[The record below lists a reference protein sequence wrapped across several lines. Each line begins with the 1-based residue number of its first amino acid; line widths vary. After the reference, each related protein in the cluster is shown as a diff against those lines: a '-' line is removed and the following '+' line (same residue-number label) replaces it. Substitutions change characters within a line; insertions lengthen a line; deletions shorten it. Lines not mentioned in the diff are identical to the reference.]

1 MEVFMGSIMTFA
13 FPFAPSG
20 WAQCNGQTLNISQY
34 NALYALLGV
43 IYGGNASQN
52 FMLPNL
58 QGRVPVNQGTGINL
72 TNRVIGTASG
82 VEKVTVGINNM
93 PSHVHQMSAL
103 TATTTINLG
112 ALPSATGSIVPTP
125 TNAYIG
131 GTTGGPTSAN
141 MFAPDLGTSAPIAQK
156 GVSTAISGTMQPVG
170 GGQPLDSMNPF
181 LVVNFSIALQG
192 LYPVRD

>member
-1 MEVFMGSIMTFA
+1 MEVFMGSIMTFG
-13 FPFAPSG
+13 FPFAPNG

-58 QGRVPVNQGTGINL
+58 QGRVPVNQGTGLNL

-82 VEKVTVGINNM
+82 VEKFTVAIANM

-112 ALPSATGSIVPTP
+112 AKPSATGSIVPTA
-125 TNAYIG
+125 TNCYVG
-131 GTTGGPTSAN
+131 GTTAGPTSAN
-141 MFAPDLGTSAPIAQK
+141 MFAPDLGTDAPIVQK
-156 GVSTAISGTMQPVG
+156 GVSTAITGTMQPVG
-170 GGQPLDSMNPF
+170 GGLPLDSMNPF

-192 LYPVRD
+192 LFPTRN